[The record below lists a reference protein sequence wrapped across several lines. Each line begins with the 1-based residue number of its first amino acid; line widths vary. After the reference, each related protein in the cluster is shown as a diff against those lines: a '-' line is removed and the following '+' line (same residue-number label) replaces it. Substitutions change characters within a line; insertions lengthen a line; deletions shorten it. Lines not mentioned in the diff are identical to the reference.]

1 MASYKQFVHSSRW
14 LLRYEWQGVL
24 RSYTLLVILSVL
36 LLTGGYALFYG
47 HSVAMQRMVVMD
59 SLRQDYRSRYDQ
71 LYGQLSADTTTAQG
85 KSDYAA
91 AISPAVVEYRL
102 YRTAHQEAAAFSAL
116 SIGVS
121 DIANAYYPVRIK
133 DIYQAAEEKISNP
146 QQLVA
151 GNFDLAFLVIYLL
164 PLLAIGFSYQLLSL
178 DKEQG
183 TLALL
188 TIQGGGVV
196 CVLLFRLLLRY
207 LLLLAG
213 VLLLTFAG
221 LLLAPAGSHFRSAE
235 LLFWIGI
242 TGIYLA
248 FWMALI
254 WFVISW
260 NRSSATN
267 LVALLF
273 SWLLLLVIIPAL
285 VHFSLVRTATT
296 DHTAV
301 NASRQREIAWETWDL
316 PQKDLLDSFYLR
328 YPVYRNQSAYDTSEL
343 SMRRSMA
350 YYQLAE
356 DRMDRVLAAQEAT
369 YQQELGMVMRAYSFS
384 PSVYAQALLNRIAQT
399 DVLDQSFFRE
409 RVRVFRDSWKHYMYD
424 FNFNDRT
431 FKAADYATLPVYVP
445 TADPGRISMLSK
457 GLLYF
462 GLLSAA
468 FALAG
473 TMVLRRTQ
481 G

>member
-1 MASYKQFVHSSRW
+1 MASYRQFIDSSRW
-14 LLRYEWQGVL
+14 LLRYEWQGIL

-47 HSVAMQRMVVMD
+47 HSVAVQRMAVMD
-59 SLRQDYRSRYDQ
+59 TLRQDYGARYDQ
-71 LYGQLSADTTTAQG
+71 LYGQLSADTATVQG
-85 KSDYAA
+85 KSDYES

-164 PLLAIGFSYQLLSL
+164 PLLAIGCSYHLLSQ

-196 CVLLFRLLLRY
+196 RVLLFRLLLRY
-207 LLLLAG
+207 LLLFGA

-221 LLLAPAGSHFRSAE
+221 LLLAPKGSHFRAQE
-235 LLFWIGI
+235 LVLWVAVM
-242 TGIYLA
+242 GIYLA

-267 LVALLF
+267 LVVLLF
-273 SWLLLLVIIPAL
+273 SWLLLLVIFPAL
-285 VHFSLVRTATT
+285 VHFSLVRTSMT

-301 NASRQREIAWETWDL
+301 NASRQREIAWETWEL
-316 PQKDLLDSFYLR
+316 PQRDLLDSFYLH

-356 DRMDRVLAAQEAT
+356 DRMDRVLIPQERLSRE
-369 YQQELGMVMRAYSFS
+369 ELRAVMQAYSFS

-399 DVLDQSFFRE
+399 DVSDQFFFRE
-409 RVRVFRDSWKHYMYD
+409 QVRVFRDKWKKYMYD

-431 FKAADYATLPVYVP
+431 FRAADYATLPVYIP
-445 TADPGRISMLSK
+445 TADPGRISMLLK

-462 GLLSAA
+462 GVLSTA

-473 TMVLRRTQ
+473 TLVLRRTQ